1 MTLGNLLL
9 IFAAVDFAVSL
20 VLAMSL
26 ARKQEELPAAQRRP
40 LPQIIVGGGFVAA
53 VILCVLAFYLPEADR
68 VIL

>member
-9 IFAAVDFAVSL
+9 VFAAFDFGVSL

-40 LPQIIVGGGFVAA
+40 LPQIIVGSGFVAA

>member
-9 IFAAVDFAVSL
+9 IFAALDFAVSL
-20 VLAMSL
+20 VLAMAL
-26 ARKQEELPAAQRRP
+26 ARKQAELPVEQRRP
-40 LPQIIVGGGFVAA
+40 LPQIIVGVGFVAA

>member
-9 IFAAVDFAVSL
+9 IFAALDFAVSL

-26 ARKQEELPAAQRRP
+26 ARKQEELPAGQRRP